1 MRINLQREIYDLT
14 QGKAGG
20 SLKVVVHPALC
31 EHLRQKLN
39 LVEKNINRTIKVMP
53 DPQIAWEDYKIILE

>member
-14 QGKAGG
+14 QGKPGG
-20 SLKVVVHPALC
+20 TLKLVVHPALS

-39 LVEKNINRTIKVMP
+39 LVEKNINRTIKIMP